1 MAETG
6 IRANEATVPVLHC
19 VSAEQTVDFFQALG
33 FETTYQ
39 QRKPYLY
46 LAFRWSG
53 FEVHYGSAPADVDPA
68 REETGG
74 CLVMVD
80 SVAPYH
86 ASFSEAMRR
95 RYGKVLAR
103 GLPRITRYRP
113 GASRFTLMD
122 PSGNAIIFIQRD
134 EPEDLEYGGAKALSG
149 LAKTRD
155 NARILRDFKNDEKQA
170 FRALKSALRRHGM
183 DASAAELAITL
194 CWTIELAESIGE
206 DSGPWLA
213 QLRGLEISG
222 QPALEL
228 HAAWRESGGHAERL
242 ADWLAGQS

>member
-1 MAETG
+1 M
-6 IRANEATVPVLHC
+6 
-19 VSAEQTVDFFQALG
+19 
-33 FETTYQ
+33 
-39 QRKPYLY
+39 
-46 LAFRWSG
+46 
-53 FEVHYGSAPADVDPA
+53 HYGSAPADVDPA

-103 GLPRITRYRP
+103 GLPRITRHRP

-134 EPEDLEYGGAKALSG
+134 EPEDLEYGGANALSG
-149 LAKTRD
+149 LAKARD
-155 NARILRDFKNDEKQA
+155 NARILRDFKNAEKQA
-170 FRALKSALRRHGM
+170 FQALK
-183 DASAAELAITL
+183 
-194 CWTIELAESIGE
+194 
-206 DSGPWLA
+206 
-213 QLRGLEISG
+213 
-222 QPALEL
+222 PALEL